1 MQYTKISGH
10 FVEEKALELAS
21 LNEQTGSGTDHWSIS
36 GWVGVLVVLTVV
48 IGIVIYFKRKI
59 VE

>member
-1 MQYTKISGH
+1 MP
-10 FVEEKALELAS
+10 ELPT
-21 LNEQTGSGTDHWSIS
+21 LNEQTGSGVDHWSIS
-36 GWVGVLVVLTVV
+36 GWVGVIVVLSVV